1 MRLCAAFFDDR
12 TSVIKD
18 QTVCGLATHWG
29 IDKMSSNTWR
39 VQQVMWGID
48 ENSLLNMKWTAWL
61 GIVAMITFIASSLS
75 TETLNSEAPNESSSK
90 VTAANGPNDTARLAA
105 GGSDWMIG
113 GYGGVAHT
121 HPTEVRVVNPGR
133 TDFTVKDF
141 GWIGRPF
148 KSPIYYGIRIQR
160 WPELGIAGSML
171 DFTHAK
177 AISKR
182 EDIAT
187 FSGTHNGKKLP
198 EKQKIGDFFR
208 HLEFS
213 HGHNMLTLN
222 GLLRLSPMAGGI
234 RPYIGLGGGISL
246 PHSEVGIH
254 AENARTYEYHFAGF
268 VGQALA
274 GFQVRLGRATLFL
287 EYKFTYAPYDIP
299 LSHEPRGWLLVTD
312 LWRQF
317 SAWWNGEKPPGG
329 RLTTTLMSHHGI
341 GGVMFHTKP
350 AVATNTAN

>member
-1 MRLCAAFFDDR
+1 
-12 TSVIKD
+12 
-18 QTVCGLATHWG
+18 
-29 IDKMSSNTWR
+29 MSSTVWR
-39 VQQVMWGID
+39 FQDAVWGASGGQTS
-48 ENSLLNMKWTAWL
+48 NVNWAAWL
-61 GIVAMITFIASSLS
+61 GLAAMLVYAASSHFS
-75 TETLNSEAPNESSSK
+75 YISHVANTLNSSAPDEAEVSSE
-90 VTAANGPNDTARLAA
+90 TAKGPQGTASQVAA
-105 GGSDWMIG
+105 GSDWMIG

-121 HPTEVRVVNPGR
+121 HPTEVHIVNPGR
-133 TDFTVKDF
+133 TDFVVKDF

-148 KSPIYYGIRIQR
+148 KAPVYYGVRVQR
-160 WPELGIAGSML
+160 WPDIGMVGSML

-187 FSGTHNGKKLP
+187 FSGTHEGKKLP
-198 EKQKIGDFFR
+198 EKQKMGDFFR

-213 HGHNMLTLN
+213 HGHNMLTMN
-222 GLLRLSPMAGGI
+222 GLLRLSPVAAGI
-234 RPYIGLGGGISL
+234 RPYVGVGAGVSL
-246 PHSEVGIH
+246 PHTEVGIR
-254 AENARTYEYHFAGF
+254 AENARTYEYQFAGF

-274 GFQVRLGRATLFL
+274 GVEVQLGRSTLFL

-317 SAWWNGEKPPGG
+317 TAWWNGEVPPGG
-329 RLTTTLMSHHGI
+329 RLTTTLISHHGI

-350 AVATNTAN
+350 TPAPRASK